1 MDLSLS
7 ILNLINDYKDLNIKG
22 YVWDIVRLIF
32 FIDE

>member
-7 ILNLINDYKDLNIKG
+7 ILNLIKDYKDLNIKG

>member
-1 MDLSLS
+1 MDLSLL

-22 YVWDIVRLIF
+22 YVWDMVRLIF

>member
-7 ILNLINDYKDLNIKG
+7 ILNLIKDYKDLNIKG
-22 YVWDIVRLIF
+22 YVWDMVRLIF

>member
-1 MDLSLS
+1 MDLILS
-7 ILNLINDYKDLNIKG
+7 ILNLIKDYKDLNIKG

>member
-22 YVWDIVRLIF
+22 YVWDMVRLIF